1 MPHLTLTSLGLYST
15 REPTNQSNGPLTDW
29 LSLGI
34 QFHFMWTTK
43 ILRYYSSFSTFMFR
57 VLSQLNLR
65 NHLLLQLPLHP
76 NVLCYSLWES
86 HRLLRYYGPLP
97 GPHSTAS
104 FPPPPFCWD
113 LHNNSWVQKHTL
125 EHHAQLRHVI
135 AAHYTGLDLHCRGIS
150 FSLCSFWWRK
160 KC

>member
-1 MPHLTLTSLGLYST
+1 MRRGGSMPHLTLTSLGLYST

-97 GPHSTAS
+97 GPLSTAS
-104 FPPPPFCWD
+104 FPPHPSAEIFII
-113 LHNNSWVQKHTL
+113 TL
-125 EHHAQLRHVI
+125 GCKSIPWSTMLSSVTLLLLIIQV
-135 AAHYTGLDLHCRGIS
+135 
-150 FSLCSFWWRK
+150 
-160 KC
+160 